1 MVSPILTED
10 KREKCGKGG
19 AQFAKRGLPLT
30 KFILIFIILF
40 FAVGVAMA
48 LVARLSQTQQ
58 KLAELHRDLKRTDE
72 RLERQRLELER
83 RQAEDDGKRGSS

>member
-1 MVSPILTED
+1 M
-10 KREKCGKGG
+10 
-19 AQFAKRGLPLT
+19 
-30 KFILIFIILF
+30 ILILKFIILF

-72 RLERQRLELER
+72 RLEQKRLELER
-83 RQAEDDGKRGSS
+83 RQAEIEAQKNE

>member
-1 MVSPILTED
+1 LKLILV
-10 KREKCGKGG
+10 
-19 AQFAKRGLPLT
+19 
-30 KFILIFIILF
+30 FIILF

-58 KLAELHRDLKRTDE
+58 KLAELHRDLQRTDE

-83 RQAEDDGKRGSS
+83 RQAEADSQPPHNLPGA

>member
-1 MVSPILTED
+1 MKL
-10 KREKCGKGG
+10 
-19 AQFAKRGLPLT
+19 
-30 KFILIFIILF
+30 ILIFIILF

-58 KLAELHRDLKRTDE
+58 KLAELHRDLQRTDE

-83 RQAEDDGKRGSS
+83 RQAEEDSRKDAKTPKE